1 VFSNLSSEF
10 SLVEVG
16 KDEIFHIIDM
26 QFIAEFYNPMDNNNE
41 NPHRNILA
49 VIDNQNRVFIIEI
62 NVDYER
68 EFLSYS
74 IFTDSNNSE
83 TQRCLQLTWTG

>member
-1 VFSNLSSEF
+1 
-10 SLVEVG
+10 
-16 KDEIFHIIDM
+16 M
-26 QFIAEFYNPMDNNNE
+26 QFIAEYYTPSDNNNING

-74 IFTDSNNSE
+74 IFTD
-83 TQRCLQLTWTG
+83 